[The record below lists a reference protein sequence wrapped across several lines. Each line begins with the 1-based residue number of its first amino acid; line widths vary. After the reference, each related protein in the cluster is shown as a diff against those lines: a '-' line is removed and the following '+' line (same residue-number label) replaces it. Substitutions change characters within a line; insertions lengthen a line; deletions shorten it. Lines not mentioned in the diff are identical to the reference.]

1 MVGSAHVE
9 HIVQRALIVVDHG
22 SRRAEANAALVETAR
37 MVAERVGESWGV
49 RYAHMELGEPSLEQ
63 AVTRAVADG
72 AREIVV
78 VPFFLAPGNHAKVD
92 IPASVEA
99 ARAAH
104 PAVRFRLTDVLGP
117 DVLLAEL
124 VLKRCGIG

>member
-1 MVGSAHVE
+1 M
-9 HIVQRALIVVDHG
+9 QRALIIVDHG
-22 SRRAEANAALVETAR
+22 SRREEANAALVETAR
-37 MVAERVGESWGV
+37 LVRERVGDRCNV

-63 AVTRAVADG
+63 AVARAVQEG

-78 VPFFLAPGNHAKVD
+78 VPFFLAPGKHASVD

-104 PAVRFRLTDVLGP
+104 PTVFFRLSEVLGP

-124 VLKRCGIG
+124 VLERAGIG